1 MFETCE
7 VLSTSFSIGWAE
19 LDSEEATVMNM
30 PGFTAEI
37 TLRTRGERYVQ
48 AAEGAVASRNRAVV
62 QPALRVSS
70 DGHPPSTVK
79 RRCDRGG
86 GAYWG
91 TGPTTATYGCM
102 FPDGT
107 GIVCDGVHSGDAG
120 TCDTF

>member
-1 MFETCE
+1 
-7 VLSTSFSIGWAE
+7 
-19 LDSEEATVMNM
+19 MNM

-37 TLRTRGERYVQ
+37 AVHTRGERYVQ
-48 AAEGAVASRNRAVV
+48 VAAGGLASRNTAV
-62 QPALRVSS
+62 QPALRISS
-70 DGHPPSTVK
+70 WGHPPATVK

-107 GIVCDGVHSGDAG
+107 GIVCGGVNSGDAG